1 MTQTTQVPSLV
12 GSVTQP
18 DEISSEALELLFE
31 AFIRCRTTLD
41 DLSSRADALGEDL
54 SAPVIAAHLTG
65 RSCLSAQ
72 QHNVLV
78 SAINARLHELS
89 LPGSAH
95 YTYRFPT
102 KSAG

>member
-12 GSVTQP
+12 GSGTQP

-31 AFIRCRTTLD
+31 AFIRRTTSTTSRVGRMNWARTPALQ
-41 DLSSRADALGEDL
+41 SSR
-54 SAPVIAAHLTG
+54 HLTG
-65 RSCLSAQ
+65 KSCLSAQ

-95 YTYRFPT
+95 VHRFAT